1 MLPSIDLRLAERLK
15 DREFR
20 REWFRAALEAD
31 VPELFRDLREA
42 RDMTQSDLADES
54 GMKQSAI
61 SRFEKSRDAKW
72 KFETLLTLADAL
84 DAQLVIS
91 IVRAEDVIARYERE
105 ESADSSPQGSA
116 LSVAPSELRNMNTG
130 IQAASNDAFRL
141 SRQPADRGRHLMD
154 DPMALT
160 EHSGAAAVASGGVAH
175 RWN

>member
-31 VPELFRDLREA
+31 VPEMFRDLREA
-42 RDMTQSDLADES
+42 REMTQLELATES

-61 SRFEKSRDAKW
+61 SRFEKSRDARW

-105 ESADSSPQGSA
+105 ESTDSLPQGSV
-116 LSVAPSELRNMNTG
+116 LSVAPTEPRNRNTG
-130 IQAASNDAFRL
+130 IQATSDDAFRWA
-141 SRQPADRGRHLMD
+141 RQRRSDDRSVE
-154 DPMALT
+154 AAAI
-160 EHSGAAAVASGGVAH
+160 GAAAIADGGIGH
-175 RWN
+175 QWNS